1 MQLRR
6 VALAIGLIAV
16 LCPLWPAAQPE
27 VSVFFGNLH
36 SHTALSDGSGTPAEA
51 YEHARDV
58 AGLDFLAITEH
69 NHAQAGDIAGNHA
82 LYTGPGSL
90 SLIPTANGFTEEG
103 RFVALYGQEFST
115 IGSGNHMNVIDAP
128 RVIDVPNGH
137 VRTLLETWLPANL
150 DTQGQAPL
158 LLLNHPSTSDS
169 PRNLEYG
176 IDDFGGDTAAWL
188 AALDARAPLI
198 NLINGPSHATGTHL
212 TPGTPSETEFHRYLN
227 LGLHVAPTADQDN
240 HKRNWGDATDAR
252 TAVLAGTLTKAA
264 LLTALRQRRAYAT
277 EDRNLRLVY
286 RVNNQLLGSRIVGT
300 SVPAPGSPLAVSLTI
315 TDDDEPAASYVIEV
329 FSDEVGGEAVAGLVR
344 TQSVTGNGTHTITG
358 VTYQGGAQYVYLR
371 VRQADGNRAWTAPVW
386 FEPEGVSP
394 DNGDEG
400 DLCIA
405 RRRRAGGNRAHYQH
419 EHAVVGAG
427 GIQTRQR
434 PREPGFRSV
443 PGGPDGRPWREHHGH
458 LGPNVKAGRGLLAL
472 DQPEHL
478 EQQRRSWT
486 THRPGWQHRRPNGR
500 LRGVSHDTRR
510 VKISSGR

>member
-1 MQLRR
+1 MPLRR
-6 VALAIGLIAV
+6 LAIVIGLIAV
-16 LCPLWPAAQPE
+16 LCPIWPSAQPE

-103 RFVALYGQEFST
+103 RFIALYGQEFST

-128 RVIDVPNGH
+128 RVIDVPNGQ

-198 NLINGPSHATGTHL
+198 NLINGPSHTIGTHL
-212 TPGTPSETEFHRYLN
+212 TPGKPSETEFHRYLN

-252 TAVLAGTLTKAA
+252 TAVLAATLTKAA
-264 LLTALRQRRAYAT
+264 LLTAMKQRRVYAT

-286 RVNNQLLGSRIVGT
+286 RVNGQLLGSRIAGT
-300 SVPAPGSPLAVSLTI
+300 SVPAPGAALTISLTI
-315 TDDDEPAASYVIEV
+315 TDDDEPEASYVVEA
-329 FSDEVGGEAVAGLVR
+329 FSDEVGGEAVANIVR
-344 TQSVTGNGTHTITG
+344 TQAVTGNGTHNITG

-386 FEPEGVSP
+386 FESTGVSP
-394 DNGDEG
+394 NDGGDG
-400 DLCIA
+400 ISVTLAVDLQSETA
-405 RRRRAGGNRAHYQH
+405 RITNTSTQPLALAGFKLISLRGNQAFDQFP
-419 EHAVVGAG
+419 
-427 GIQTRQR
+427 T
-434 PREPGFRSV
+434 
-443 PGGPDGRPWREHHGH
+443 DLT
-458 LGPNVKAGRGLLAL
+458 LGPGASVTVTSGPTAKEGTGFLHWTDQNIWSNSGDPGQLIDRDGNVVAQTGG
-472 DQPEHL
+472 
-478 EQQRRSWT
+478 
-486 THRPGWQHRRPNGR
+486 
-500 LRGVSHDTRR
+500 
-510 VKISSGR
+510 

>member
-6 VALAIGLIAV
+6 LALAIGFVAV
-16 LCPLWPAAQPE
+16 LCPLWPTAQPE

-82 LYTGPGSL
+82 LYTGPGTL
-90 SLIPTANGFTEEG
+90 SLIPAANGFTEEG

-158 LLLNHPSTSDS
+158 LLLNHPNTSNS
-169 PRNLEYG
+169 PRHLEYG

-198 NLINGPSHATGTHL
+198 NLINGPSHETGTHL
-212 TPGTPSETEFHRYLN
+212 PPGTPSENEFHRYLN

-252 TAVLAGTLTKAA
+252 TGVLAGTLTKAA
-264 LLTALRQRRAYAT
+264 LLTALRQRRAYAS

-286 RVNNQLLGSRIVGT
+286 RVNNQLLGSRIVGA

-386 FEPEGVSP
+386 FEPVGVSP
-394 DNGDEG
+394 EPGDEG
-400 DLCIA
+400 ISVSLAVDVQAETARITNTSTQSLTLAGFKLVSVRGNQVFDQFPADLTVAPGASITITS
-405 RRRRAGGNRAHYQH
+405 GPTSK
-419 EHAVVGAG
+419 EGAG
-427 GIQTRQR
+427 FLRWTNQNIWSNSGDPGQLIDRDGNIVAQT
-434 PREPGFRSV
+434 
-443 PGGPDGRPWREHHGH
+443 GG
-458 LGPNVKAGRGLLAL
+458 
-472 DQPEHL
+472 
-478 EQQRRSWT
+478 
-486 THRPGWQHRRPNGR
+486 
-500 LRGVSHDTRR
+500 
-510 VKISSGR
+510 